1 MEQRFGW
8 LRQLSGANFYIS
20 CKQLLEAE
28 KRIRALS
35 LIKSG
40 QSLSFESDMI
50 FGNPIAEHVQQVE
63 LKLRPVSDDAIE
75 NLPMEDKAAIFF
87 VSGYAG
93 EHSNTNF
100 IILNHLN
107 CCKAVILIYIGRSVS
122 RSNRCESCRS
132 LLVYLAPP
140 TASDTATSEMADTS
154 KCYSFKNIFLNQ
166 ECQRAD
172 LNIFDITKI

>member
-8 LRQLSGANFYIS
+8 LRQLNGTNFYIS

-28 KRIRALS
+28 KRFGALS

-75 NLPMEDKAAIFF
+75 NLPVADKAAIFF
-87 VSGYAG
+87 VSGCAG

-107 CCKAVILIYIGRSVS
+107 CCKAVILIYI
-122 RSNRCESCRS
+122 
-132 LLVYLAPP
+132 
-140 TASDTATSEMADTS
+140 
-154 KCYSFKNIFLNQ
+154 
-166 ECQRAD
+166 
-172 LNIFDITKI
+172 

>member
-8 LRQLSGANFYIS
+8 LLQLSGANFYIS

-63 LKLRPVSDDAIE
+63 LKLRPVFDDAIE
-75 NLPMEDKAAIFF
+75 NLPMEDKVAIFLF
-87 VSGYAG
+87 QDMQVSIQ
-93 EHSNTNF
+93 T
-100 IILNHLN
+100 
-107 CCKAVILIYIGRSVS
+107 VIS
-122 RSNRCESCRS
+122 
-132 LLVYLAPP
+132 
-140 TASDTATSEMADTS
+140 
-154 KCYSFKNIFLNQ
+154 
-166 ECQRAD
+166 
-172 LNIFDITKI
+172 